1 MRGFQIDCISIFLF
15 LLLLLSP
22 VIPVAGLTDLDYHLG
37 KSKYGEALVS
47 EEESFHGDNSAE
59 LSVSDKGDYI
69 RITVYLDEPLP
80 LNDLNY
86 FSMWMN
92 PQKGDGKVQLE
103 FFLDGDEDD
112 SYNSDSLQDARLR
125 SIRKAWSE
133 IDMSSAQWNELDGF
147 DLNYEKYND
156 KAFGIDSLENCQ
168 SRLRGEKIVRIYI
181 TLYKDANVPETS
193 AFIDYIKIGD
203 QILSF
208 EPLETEEIKNAPHSV
223 SPGSQITYTITY
235 GNNLL
240 EPTDLVVREQYD
252 PRTFFVQAFPEPD
265 FGTTNVWTFRHLPP
279 GAHGQIVIK
288 LATIKPS
295 CRADFK
301 GEVSGIGY
309 TAARGLVSTDFPG
322 YDVTN
327 HVTITSGELNLT
339 ASATTGVKP
348 IEGSILAYDDH
359 GSGKYHATDVLG
371 YSPSRILVSR
381 DLNAS
386 WAPTTFDLPLRQILF
401 QDNWHAGQQ
410 CENKVREVRWKERYY
425 QSNFLNLSSR
435 TELGK
440 YLSYVNTQCRFDGLA
455 DRSFQGMDGEYD
467 QRFSGNFTINSKT
480 RAKWTRMHQT
490 FQDPGLECCSEEHK

>member
-1 MRGFQIDCISIFLF
+1 MRWFPIGCVLILLF
-15 LLLLLSP
+15 VPLLLALA
-22 VIPVAGLTDLDYHLG
+22 IPGTGLTDLDYHLG
-37 KSKYGEALVS
+37 KSKYGEAFVS
-47 EEESFHGDNSAE
+47 EEESFHGHNSAE

-80 LNDLNY
+80 LNELNY
-86 FSMWMN
+86 FSMWIN
-92 PQKGDGKVQLE
+92 PQAGDGKVQLE
-103 FFLDGDEDD
+103 LFLDGDEDK
-112 SYNSDSLQDARLR
+112 SYNSDSLRDARLR

-133 IDMSSAQWNELDGF
+133 TDMSSAQWNELDAF
-147 DLNYEKYND
+147 DLYYEKYGD
-156 KAFGIDSLENCQ
+156 KIFGIDSLERCQ
-168 SRLRGEKIVRIYI
+168 SRLRGEKIVRIYL
-181 TLYKDANVPETS
+181 TLYKDTKVSETS

-203 QILSF
+203 RIISF
-208 EPLETEEIKNAPHSV
+208 EPLETEEIKDAPSSV
-223 SPGSQITYTITY
+223 SPGSEISYTITY

-240 EPTDLVVREQYD
+240 EPVDLVVREQYD
-252 PRTFFVQAFPEPD
+252 SRTFFVRAVPAPD
-265 FGTTNVWTFRHLPP
+265 FGTTNVWTIRSLPP

-295 CRADFK
+295 CRADYK

-309 TAARGLVSTDFPG
+309 TAARGLMSTSFPG

-327 HVTITSGELNLT
+327 HVTISSGKLNLT
-339 ASATTGVKP
+339 ASATTRVRP

-359 GSGKYHATDVLG
+359 GSGNYHALDVLR
-371 YSPSRILVSR
+371 YSPSRIFLSR

-410 CENKVREVRWKERYY
+410 CENKVRDVRWKERYY
-425 QSNFLNLSSR
+425 QSRFLNLSSK

-455 DRSFQGMDGEYD
+455 DRGFKGMDGEYD

-490 FQDPGLECCSEEHK
+490 FPNPGLECCSEEQK